1 MFQRVGPTAFKKD
14 LTNTLKLCK
23 HLENPENQFRSV
35 HIAGTNGKGSTAHM
49 LASVLQCS
57 GLQVGLY
64 TSPHLKDFRERIK
77 INGVEI
83 DRGYVMDFVEN
94 NRDQFELIKPS
105 FFEMTVCLAFKYFAD
120 QKVDIAIVE
129 TGMGGRLDSTNVLQ
143 PLLSVITNI
152 SYDHTQYLGNTIE
165 EIAFEKAGIIKEKT
179 PVIIGES
186 QPTSDEVFEKIAQQK
201 NAPLL
206 YADKQYQIEI
216 VSADTDYLIANIY
229 VGDKLR
235 YKDLQIDLTGD
246 YQAKNICTSI
256 QTLEYLRNFDV
267 DISVTHLFEG
277 FRNVKSNTGFNGR
290 WEVLSKDPLT
300 ICDIGH
306 NNSGLAEVL
315 KQLGRLNYGRLHFV
329 FGMVNDKEESE
340 ILNLLPENAKYYFC
354 KANIPRA
361 LDEVQ
366 LMKMALKAGLY
377 GESFQSVHEAFVH
390 AQNSADKED
399 IVFVGGSAFVVAEVL
414 TVTNEILPA

>member
-23 HLENPENQFRSV
+23 HLENPEHQFKSV

-57 GLQVGLY
+57 GLKVGLY

-77 INGVEI
+77 ISGVKI
-83 DRGYVMDFVEN
+83 DKGYVIDFVEN
-94 NRDQFELIKPS
+94 NKDQFELIKPS

-129 TGMGGRLDSTNVLQ
+129 TGMGGRLDSTNVLK

-152 SYDHTQYLGNTIE
+152 SFDHTQYLGNTIE
-165 EIAFEKAGIIKEKT
+165 EIAFEKAGIIKERV
-179 PVIIGES
+179 PIIIGES
-186 QPTSDEVFEKIAQQK
+186 QSHSDKVFEKVAQQRS
-201 NAPLL
+201 APLL
-206 YADKQYQIEI
+206 FADKQYKIEV
-216 VSADTDYLIANIY
+216 VSASADFLIANIY
-229 VGDKLR
+229 INDKLK
-235 YKDLQIDLTGD
+235 YEDLKIDLTGD
-246 YQAKNICTSI
+246 YQVKNICTSI
-256 QTLEYLRNFDV
+256 QTLDYLRNFDI
-267 DISVTHLFEG
+267 DISVEHLYEG

-290 WEVLSKDPLT
+290 WQVLSQDPLT

-306 NNSGLAEVL
+306 NSSGLTEVL
-315 KQLGRLNYGRLHFV
+315 KQLGKLNYSKLHFI

-340 ILNLLPENAKYYFC
+340 ILSLLPKNAKYYFC

-361 LDEVQ
+361 LNEVQ
-366 LMKMALKAGLY
+366 LMKMALKVGLH
-377 GESFQSVHEAFVH
+377 GESFQSVHTAFVQ
-390 AQNSADKED
+390 AQNRASKKD

-414 TVTNEILPA
+414 TIVNEMLPT